1 MTDLSK
7 FFEPESIAV
16 VGASRQPGK
25 VGYTIVQNLIE
36 AGFVGPIYPVNPQAD
51 EILGLRCYR
60 TLADIPGEV
69 DLAVIVI
76 PARAVLAAIQDCADK
91 RVSAAIVI
99 SAGFKEAGKDGAE
112 LEQQLVQLAQEKA
125 IRMVGPNCLGVIN
138 THRNLNASFAAGV
151 PGKGSLAFISQSGA
165 FGTAILDWA
174 LGAEVGFSKFVS
186 LGNRA
191 DVDEA
196 AVLDALE
203 EDERTSVILAY
214 LESVKDGKQFVTV
227 AERTTRSKPVVVMKA
242 GRTAAG
248 ARAASSHTGALAGS
262 EAAFQAAMRKCG
274 VRRAHTVEEFF
285 DYAIAFGSG
294 RGMRHPNVAIVTNAG
309 GPGVI
314 TADAIEQSQLKM
326 ANLSE
331 TSVQSLHDV
340 LPAAANVHNPVDV
353 LGDASPERYGQ
364 ALRILLGDAGVDGVI
379 ALITPQAVTD
389 VGDIARV
396 IADAATGTDKPILAA
411 LIGGKSVAE
420 GTRLLMRNHV
430 PTYPFPERAVKALEA
445 VYAHHRRLARPA
457 PRVERLEADS
467 AAVRRVLDA
476 SLAAGRAELG
486 EAEAREIV
494 TAYGF
499 RVPRSIEARTEAE
512 AVEAAQQLGFPVVL
526 KVSSPDILHKSDVGG
541 VRLGLQDAED
551 VRRGCRDILEDVRR
565 RAPKADVRGVLVQE
579 MIRGGREVILGVS
592 RDPQF
597 GPLVMVGLGGIY
609 VEILKDVV
617 FRLAPVSEE
626 EAREMLSELKSY
638 ALLGGAR
645 GEKPADVEAIVK
657 SIQRVSQ
664 LVVDFPQIAEM
675 DINPL
680 VAFPEGQGAVALDAR
695 MALRA
700 D

>member
-1 MTDLSK
+1 
-7 FFEPESIAV
+7 
-16 VGASRQPGK
+16 
-25 VGYTIVQNLIE
+25 
-36 AGFVGPIYPVNPQAD
+36 
-51 EILGLRCYR
+51 
-60 TLADIPGEV
+60 
-69 DLAVIVI
+69 
-76 PARAVLAAIQDCADK
+76 
-91 RVSAAIVI
+91 
-99 SAGFKEAGKDGAE
+99 
-112 LEQQLVQLAQEKA
+112 
-125 IRMVGPNCLGVIN
+125 
-138 THRNLNASFAAGV
+138 
-151 PGKGSLAFISQSGA
+151 
-165 FGTAILDWA
+165 
-174 LGAEVGFSKFVS
+174 
-186 LGNRA
+186 
-191 DVDEA
+191 
-196 AVLDALE
+196 
-203 EDERTSVILAY
+203 
-214 LESVKDGKQFVTV
+214 
-227 AERTTRSKPVVVMKA
+227 
-242 GRTAAG
+242 
-248 ARAASSHTGALAGS
+248 
-262 EAAFQAAMRKCG
+262 
-274 VRRAHTVEEFF
+274 
-285 DYAIAFGSG
+285 
-294 RGMRHPNVAIVTNAG
+294 
-309 GPGVI
+309 
-314 TADAIEQSQLKM
+314 
-326 ANLSE
+326 
-331 TSVQSLHDV
+331 
-340 LPAAANVHNPVDV
+340 
-353 LGDASPERYGQ
+353 
-364 ALRILLGDAGVDGVI
+364 
-379 ALITPQAVTD
+379 
-389 VGDIARV
+389 
-396 IADAATGTDKPILAA
+396 
-411 LIGGKSVAE
+411 
-420 GTRLLMRNHV
+420 
-430 PTYPFPERAVKALEA
+430 
-445 VYAHHRRLARPA
+445 
-457 PRVERLEADS
+457 
-467 AAVRRVLDA
+467 VLDA

-541 VRLGLQDAED
+541 VRLGLQNAED